1 MGCGSSAQ
9 PDAQSPAE
17 KDATLSGQT
26 SNPKSDL
33 RLFEASE
40 KGSTNEVRLLL
51 AAAANPNWQN
61 PEWGYCTSLHRS
73 VQENHS
79 DVMQLL
85 LDAAAS
91 VEIADTNGWSAL
103 HYASQA
109 AEGSQSIMASL
120 LAAGAAHASGDQPE
134 ETWDANR
141 WNDIKTI

>member
-61 PEWGYCTSLHRS
+61 PEWVTAHQVSATWCT
-73 VQENHS
+73 E
-79 DVMQLL
+79 QLRL
-85 LDAAAS
+85 
-91 VEIADTNGWSAL
+91 
-103 HYASQA
+103 
-109 AEGSQSIMASL
+109 
-120 LAAGAAHASGDQPE
+120 
-134 ETWDANR
+134 
-141 WNDIKTI
+141 